1 MDNFRQAMKIGTL
14 EPTHDPSIDAY
25 LAAALEDSEQQHPGV
40 VTTSSAYVCDL
51 QSLRYGGV
59 REGANIYPAS
69 VIKVPIMAEAFHRYA
84 AGGLR
89 PDDRVIVTRSNQTTT
104 SGPAPF
110 VPGYATTVKEL
121 VDLMITHSD
130 NVATNQLIDV
140 LRRERVTDYMHGLG
154 LKTFLLGRKLS
165 GSEPLIDDPEKVG
178 RNCLPAAEIA
188 RLLVL
193 IAGDAITGAAEQRE
207 ILGRCVDNDK
217 LVPGLSPGDV
227 FMHKTGETSNVS
239 HDAGILVTG
248 AGKRYVIVLY
258 CEVKPTADD
267 ADAVHANPFMVR
279 WMRDVRAHL

>member
-1 MDNFRQAMKIGTL
+1 
-14 EPTHDPSIDAY
+14 
-25 LAAALEDSEQQHPGV
+25 
-40 VTTSSAYVCDL
+40 
-51 QSLRYGGV
+51 
-59 REGANIYPAS
+59 
-69 VIKVPIMAEAFHRYA
+69 
-84 AGGLR
+84 
-89 PDDRVIVTRSNQTTT
+89 
-104 SGPAPF
+104 
-110 VPGYATTVKEL
+110 
-121 VDLMITHSD
+121 
-130 NVATNQLIDV
+130 NQLIDV
-140 LRRERVTDYMHGLG
+140 LRRERVTDYMHGFG

-193 IAGDAITGAAEQRE
+193 IASDAITGTAEQRE

-279 WMRDVRAHL
+279 WMRNVRAHL